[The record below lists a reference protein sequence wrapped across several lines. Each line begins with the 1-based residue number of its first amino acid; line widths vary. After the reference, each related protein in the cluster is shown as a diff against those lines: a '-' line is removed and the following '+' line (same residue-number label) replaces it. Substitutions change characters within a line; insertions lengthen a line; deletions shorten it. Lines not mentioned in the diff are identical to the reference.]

1 MPYTLSMSNA
11 AELREIE
18 RRLLTARGGVRR
30 VLEDRAAVLR
40 SKGGSK

>member
-1 MPYTLSMSNA
+1 MSML

-18 RRLLTARGGVRR
+18 RRLLTARGGIRR

-40 SKGGSK
+40 ATGGKR